1 MRQHP
6 PARHRARNHM
16 RHRTKDRYQCLY
28 KVRSGG
34 NIPMKRFLSFLVQVG
49 VLAAGL
55 VCGAQLFAQEPGS
68 VPETSAPPPVQGPG
82 GGRRGMM
89 DPDQQLAR
97 MSKRY
102 NLSADQQSQIKPILV
117 SQEQQRA
124 ALRGDSSLSP
134 EDRKAKMQSIRSDSD
149 TKIEAVLKD
158 DQKKKFEQDRM
169 QGPRQQRGQGGGPGG
184 GGPPP
189 EQ

>member
-1 MRQHP
+1 MLGAATGINPWVARKILGVSQPLALEKPTGVACSGRTYEPGGRYEMRQHP

-89 DPDQQLAR
+89 
-97 MSKRY
+97 
-102 NLSADQQSQIKPILV
+102 
-117 SQEQQRA
+117 
-124 ALRGDSSLSP
+124 
-134 EDRKAKMQSIRSDSD
+134 
-149 TKIEAVLKD
+149 
-158 DQKKKFEQDRM
+158 
-169 QGPRQQRGQGGGPGG
+169 
-184 GGPPP
+184 
-189 EQ
+189 